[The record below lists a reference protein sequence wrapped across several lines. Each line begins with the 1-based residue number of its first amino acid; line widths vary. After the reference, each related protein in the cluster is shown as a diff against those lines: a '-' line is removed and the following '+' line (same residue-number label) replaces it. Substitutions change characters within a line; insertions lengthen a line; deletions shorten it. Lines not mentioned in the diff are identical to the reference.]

1 MFEVERMYQKDPKSR
16 FWFLHRNGLLIKEKI
31 KFTSLQVALADERKV

>member
-1 MFEVERMYQKDPKSR
+1 MFDGESLYQKDPKCSI
-16 FWFLHRNGLLIKEKI
+16 WFLHRNGLLIKERI